1 MSRLLLATII
11 FCGIAFSFP
20 AQSLLAEKPAVVFE
34 DNFERKE
41 LGNQWDVH
49 PNSFRIEEGTLI
61 AAQRKDAS
69 HGAVSQVFVDF
80 KDATLSF
87 RFRIEG
93 TTQGFNVVI
102 DDRKYKQSHAGHICR
117 VVIRDKY
124 IMLGDDKTGA
134 MRNDLFEMVRNPKTK
149 DRANELLK
157 GKSLR
162 VPIDLKR
169 DVWHTLLVKISGDR
183 IGVLLDKKE
192 IGILQSEGI
201 AHPTKTDFGFTI
213 IGQSVRF
220 DDIQLQV
227 P

>member
-1 MSRLLLATII
+1 MNRLLLAMVS
-11 FCGIAFSFP
+11 FCSIAFFLS
-20 AQSLLAEKPAVVFE
+20 AGSLFAEKPVVLFE
-34 DNFERKE
+34 DDFERTE
-41 LGNQWDVH
+41 LGKQWDVH
-49 PNSFRIEEGTLI
+49 PNSFRIEDGTLI

-93 TTQGFNVVI
+93 TTQGFNIVI

-124 IMLGDDKTGA
+124 ILLGDDKTGA
-134 MRNDLFEMVRNPKTK
+134 MKNDLFEMVRNPKTK
-149 DRANELLK
+149 QKANELLK

-162 VPIDLKR
+162 VPFDLKR
-169 DVWHTLLVKISGDR
+169 DTWHTILVKISGDR

-192 IGILQSEGI
+192 IGIFQSEGI

-220 DDIQLQV
+220 DDVRLQV